1 MRKDCKGYLH
11 MYPDLGGPFQSL
23 QEAEAAINHH
33 LNERRLPEMCQMP
46 SEGSLL
52 EWRIKQ
58 SLYFPD
64 GTPKRGPNS
73 PARKNPHY
81 QERLLVKAL
90 LDQYNDYHNPCK
102 DLAHE
107 LKDLLRFQY
116 AWVVSCCCVI
126 EPNDDGLCYGCCNN
140 GSREIM
146 HPNNTRAYIGGHV
159 NGYLPFGGD
168 DYSDD
173 DEDEEA
179 YVARLR
185 FIFRE
190 WWSTLCLPCRSL
202 FYLCALILDAFFFT
216 VEIVST
222 KLDILNK
229 PAHI

>member
-33 LNERRLPEMCQMP
+33 INERRLPEMCQMP

-107 LKDLLRFQY
+107 LKDLLRFQCIFEDHKTY
-116 AWVVSCCCVI
+116 YHFNFTTTTNEADDANLFFAELWKKQKEDAWVVSCCCMI
-126 EPNDDGLCYGCCNN
+126 KPNDDGLCYGCCNN

-168 DYSDD
+168 NYSDD
-173 DEDEEA
+173 EEDEEA
-179 YVARLR
+179 YEARLR

-190 WWSTLCLPCRSL
+190 
-202 FYLCALILDAFFFT
+202 
-216 VEIVST
+216 
-222 KLDILNK
+222 K
-229 PAHI
+229 